1 MEDNEE
7 KLQPQPSATL
17 QTSNAVFQAGKH
29 VEDELKEVKTALEDK
44 TRQLDHSLSILRATI
59 ESTAD
64 GILVTDEEGHVLRFN
79 ERYLQMW
86 QIHLPE
92 IIDMQQ
98 HGQLQ
103 KFCCKHLVDPQQ
115 FLDRMTEIYATW
127 PADSHDLLE
136 LNDGRVF
143 ERFSKIQYV
152 EGRSIGR
159 VWSF

>member
-1 MEDNEE
+1 MEDNDEE
-7 KLQPQPSATL
+7 LQPQPSIPL
-17 QTSNAVFQAGKH
+17 QTSNAVLQAGER
-29 VEDELKEVKTALEDK
+29 VEHELKEVKTALEDK

-92 IIDMQQ
+92 IIEMQQ
-98 HGQLQ
+98 HRQLL
-103 KFCCKHLVDPQQ
+103 KFCCKHLADPQQ

-127 PADSHDLLE
+127 PAESHDLLE
-136 LNDGRVF
+136 LADGRVF
-143 ERFSKIQYV
+143 RALFQDPVCGGPQYRPRL
-152 EGRSIGR
+152 EL
-159 VWSF
+159 